1 MKCLGSLKLKK
12 VLGRENNFSENIFKD
27 INLPGV
33 NVGGIVI
40 NNLRYAVDKALLSE
54 SLEDLVDEGSI

>member
-1 MKCLGSLKLKK
+1 M
-12 VLGRENNFSENIFKD
+12 LGRENNFSENIFKD